1 MINRAEATK
10 LFEDNACLIK
20 DKDVIFER
28 VARKL
33 LGDDAVAFAKNSR
46 IHILTAM
53 VLATMQRGI

>member
-1 MINRAEATK
+1 MSV
-10 LFEDNACLIK
+10 K